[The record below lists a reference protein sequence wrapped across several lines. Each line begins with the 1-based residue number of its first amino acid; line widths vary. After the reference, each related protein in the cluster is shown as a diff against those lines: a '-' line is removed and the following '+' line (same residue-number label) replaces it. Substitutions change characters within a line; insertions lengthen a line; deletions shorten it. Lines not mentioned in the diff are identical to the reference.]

1 MAGIVCEEGILLL
14 FFSSEHSRSFSKRV
28 FKYKFEDNSY
38 YDQQVFSIVKYL
50 NWCGTFV
57 NV

>member
-50 NWCGTFV
+50 N
-57 NV
+57 